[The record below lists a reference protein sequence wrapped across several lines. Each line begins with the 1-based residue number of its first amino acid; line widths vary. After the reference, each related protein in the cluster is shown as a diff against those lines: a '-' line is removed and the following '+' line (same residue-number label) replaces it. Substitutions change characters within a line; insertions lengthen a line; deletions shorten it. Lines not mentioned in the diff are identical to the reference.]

1 MTIGK
6 VINTVNGTATERI
19 LLTADEGMAL
29 LSPEG
34 EQWNCVAVDST
45 DGWTEI
51 TAPAPDDEDEAAYIT
66 RHTEGRELK
75 STCNLL

>member
-34 EQWNCVAVDST
+34 EQWNCVAVNST

-51 TAPAPDDEDEAAYIT
+51 TAPALDDEDEADYIPAT
-66 RHTEGRELK
+66 PKGE
-75 STCNLL
+75 N

>member
-6 VINTVNGTATERI
+6 VINTVNGTETERI
-19 LLTADEGMAL
+19 LLTADEGMVL

-34 EQWNCVAVDST
+34 ERWNCVAVDSP

-51 TAPAPDDEDEAAYIT
+51 TAPADDGEEEADYTAGDE
-66 RHTEGRELK
+66 
-75 STCNLL
+75 

>member
-29 LSPEG
+29 L
-34 EQWNCVAVDST
+34 
-45 DGWTEI
+45 
-51 TAPAPDDEDEAAYIT
+51 
-66 RHTEGRELK
+66 
-75 STCNLL
+75 

>member
-1 MTIGK
+1 M
-6 VINTVNGTATERI
+6 
-19 LLTADEGMAL
+19 GMAL

-34 EQWNCVAVDST
+34 EQWNCVTVDST

-51 TAPAPDDEDEAAYIT
+51 TAPAPDDEDESDYIP
-66 RHTEGRELK
+66 RHAEGRELK